1 MNGLILQLLK
11 YSLLKS
17 ANFPTNLVDNS
28 RLFYNNIF
36 GHSLLPMFPNFIQ
49 DFKSYILWQFSACSL
64 VEKCLEKCFSKS
76 NNFFQNEE
84 KLKFSQKSLFNC
96 MQLKVNSRGDF
107 DEENVIFWDHKE
119 HLPRVYVIG
128 SKYTVPSCIE
138 LKICLL
144 LRSQVQA
151 FHGRNHSVHSG
162 VNPRSKTPPS
172 PRLFCQAPLLKSEN
186 CPSLLFRQFLPIY
199 WFLVNPSSK
208 NWIFLWTPMILDFSL
223 FFLCKNC
230 NPLFPRNPPLKME
243 ILSIPSIFENLAGD
257 STPHPSPPPCP
268 LQAERG
274 CKLCWNSLPQ
284 WSENFDICFCIVCYC
299 KIFITEKETEH

>member
-1 MNGLILQLLK
+1 MMIFHTKITFIVYKFYLNATVCCNVNSSVTVFLLMNGLVLQLLK

-17 ANFPTNLVDNS
+17 ANLPTNLADNS

-49 DFKSYILWQFSACSL
+49 EFKSYILWQFSACSL
-64 VEKCLEKCFSKS
+64 VEKRLEKCLEKCFSKS

-144 LRSQVQA
+144 LRNQV
-151 FHGRNHSVHSG
+151 
-162 VNPRSKTPPS
+162 
-172 PRLFCQAPLLKSEN
+172 
-186 CPSLLFRQFLPIY
+186 
-199 WFLVNPSSK
+199 
-208 NWIFLWTPMILDFSL
+208 
-223 FFLCKNC
+223 
-230 NPLFPRNPPLKME
+230 
-243 ILSIPSIFENLAGD
+243 
-257 STPHPSPPPCP
+257 
-268 LQAERG
+268 
-274 CKLCWNSLPQ
+274 
-284 WSENFDICFCIVCYC
+284 
-299 KIFITEKETEH
+299 

>member
-36 GHSLLPMFPNFIQ
+36 GHSLLPVFPNFIQ

-84 KLKFSQKSLFNC
+84 KLKFSQKAFLTVC
-96 MQLKVNSRGDF
+96 CKVNSRGDF
-107 DEENVIFWDHKE
+107 DEENVIFWDHKQ
-119 HLPRVYVIG
+119 HLPRVYVID

-162 VNPRSKTPPS
+162 VNPRSKTPP
-172 PRLFCQAPLLKSEN
+172 PLFFAKS
-186 CPSLLFRQFLPIY
+186 PSLSPKIVQASFLDNFSPYIG
-199 WFLVNPSSK
+199 
-208 NWIFLWTPMILDFSL
+208 FLWTP
-223 FFLCKNC
+223 
-230 NPLFPRNPPLKME
+230 PLKIGFFSE
-243 ILSIPSIFENLAGD
+243 
-257 STPHPSPPPCP
+257 P
-268 LQAERG
+268 L
-274 CKLCWNSLPQ
+274 W
-284 WSENFDICFCIVCYC
+284 Y
-299 KIFITEKETEH
+299 